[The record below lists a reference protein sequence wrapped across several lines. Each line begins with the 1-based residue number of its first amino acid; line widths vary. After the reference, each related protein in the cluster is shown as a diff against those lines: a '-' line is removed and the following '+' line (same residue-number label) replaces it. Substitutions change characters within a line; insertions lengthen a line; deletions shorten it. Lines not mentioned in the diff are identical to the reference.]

1 MLRKA
6 LIGAA
11 AAGAASL
18 LAVGAAS
25 PAMAQNNNV
34 DQGDINILSNFC
46 VNLTD
51 VVAPLQI
58 LTYDNASCEWSETSV
73 IVNKDGDHHKH
84 GYDKRGYDD

>member
-18 LAVGAAS
+18 VAVGAAS

-46 VNLTD
+46 VNATD
-51 VVAPLQI
+51 VGGLAQL
-58 LTYDNASCEWSETSV
+58 LTFDNASCEWNETSV
-73 IVNKDGDHHKH
+73 IINSDGGHKHKDKH
-84 GYDKRGYDD
+84 GYDD